1 MNDFKVSF
9 FGHRWINNLFQL
21 EKQLVILIKKLI
33 SEKVYVSFLI
43 GRNGEFDEY
52 VASIIKRVQNEMGK
66 ENNELCLVLP
76 YRVSDIEYYEKY
88 YDNIIIPENLYGVHY
103 KSAISL
109 RNRWI
114 VEQSDVVAEQDKCG
128 RFDRALC
135 HVVDLQASALVR
147 RGLYTCDSIGK

>member
-9 FGHRWINNLFQL
+9 FGHRRIDNLFEL

-33 SEKVYVSFLI
+33 SEKAYVSFLI

-114 VEQSDVVAEQDKCG
+114 VEQSDIVISYIEHKSGGAYAAVKYAEKLKKYVCNIYK
-128 RFDRALC
+128 A
-135 HVVDLQASALVR
+135 
-147 RGLYTCDSIGK
+147 YNPEN